1 MNWGAETKDS
11 YTTPDGEIS
20 LNDTEAVRAEFAR
33 QNKLLDELRE
43 KIKQKKSEVLDLEA
57 ALDIALKQYQDFM
70 DAIV

>member
-1 MNWGAETKDS
+1 MKDS
-11 YTTPDGEIS
+11 YTTPSGEIS

-33 QNKLLDELRE
+33 QNKVLDELRE

-57 ALDIALKQYQDFM
+57 TLDIALKKYQDFM